1 MNQKTPMNTY
11 VIQRRSGWAN
21 RDELEKAAGRSARV
35 GQAEMADQVR
45 WIRSYVTQEPDQ
57 RLGTVCVYQAVSP
70 DAIREH
76 AKRAGLPCD
85 SVVPIADTVII
96 NEDPKAAA

>member
-1 MNQKTPMNTY
+1 MNTY
-11 VIQRRSGWAN
+11 VIHRRSGWAS

-35 GQAEMADQVR
+35 GQAEMPDRVR

-57 RLGTVCVYQAVSP
+57 RLGTVCVYQATDP
-70 DAIREH
+70 AAIREH

-85 SVVPIADTVII
+85 SIVPIAETVVI
-96 NEDPKAAA
+96 NEDPRASA

>member
-1 MNQKTPMNTY
+1 MNTY
-11 VIQRRSGWAN
+11 VIQRRSGWAS

-35 GQAEMADQVR
+35 GQAEMPDRVR

-57 RLGTVCVYQAVSP
+57 RLGTVCVYQATDP
-70 DAIREH
+70 AAIREH

-85 SVVPIADTVII
+85 LIVPVAETVVI
-96 NEDPKAAA
+96 NDDPRVPA